1 MGCHLFFVSPQLCPL
16 LKGSLV
22 YGLHGS
28 SGGWNCLQRAG
39 GILLKFPD
47 CLHCPILFFIH
58 QILIEQ
64 HSGTSLGVPQAHSLG
79 RYFPYRYCM
88 LAHRRAE
95 AVWVSWDT
103 PFAAF

>member
-22 YGLHGS
+22 YGLQGS